1 MARFDIIGKR
11 KIWYAIS
18 SVLIIASLFFMVTR
32 GFNMGIDFTGGT
44 IIDLRFEKAVNINDV
59 RAVLNEYDL
68 SNSTIQL
75 SGENSS
81 STESEN
87 VMIRTVDLEE
97 QERKEVM
104 AGLTDKLGSYQVLR
118 EEKVGATMGT
128 ELIMN
133 AVYATIISWLLI
145 IAYVSYRFE
154 FKFGIS
160 AVLGLAHN
168 VIIVLGVFALTQRQI
183 DSSFVAALLTIIG
196 YSINDTIVIFDRIRE
211 NLKLHFRKNGD
222 IVELVNTSIYQTMT
236 RSIYTVSTVLF
247 ATFALYFFG
256 GDTTKDFAFAL
267 LIGFFCGAYTSIF
280 IASPLWVTFRRYSD
294 KKPLILAFLIEFAKI
309 KRCYSCKFFKHS
321 NKMASI

>member
-1 MARFDIIGKR
+1 MTVKFDIIGRR

-18 SVLIIASLFFMVTR
+18 SILIIASLFFMVTR
-32 GFNMGIDFTGGT
+32 SFNMGIDFTGGT
-44 IIDLRFEKAVNINDV
+44 IMDLRFEKAVNINDV
-59 RAVLNEYDL
+59 RSVLNDYDL

-75 SGENSS
+75 SGDSSS
-81 STESEN
+81 STEAQN

-97 QERKEVM
+97 QDRKEVM
-104 AGLTDKLGSYQVLR
+104 SALSDKLGDYQVLR

-133 AVYATIISWLLI
+133 AIYATIISWILI

-154 FKFGIS
+154 FKFGIA
-160 AVLGLAHN
+160 AVLGLVHN
-168 VIIVLGVFALTQRQI
+168 VIIVLGAFALTQRQV
-183 DSSFVAALLTIIG
+183 DSSFIAALLTIIG

-222 IVELVNTSIYQTMT
+222 IVELVNVSIFQTMT
-236 RSIYTVSTVLF
+236 RSIYTVCTVLF

-256 GDTTKDFAFAL
+256 GDTTKDFAFAM

-280 IASPLWVTFRRYSD
+280 IASPLWVTFRRFSD
-294 KKPLILAFLIEFAKI
+294 
-309 KRCYSCKFFKHS
+309 RR
-321 NKMASI
+321 KMAKRAAEN

>member
-1 MARFDIIGKR
+1 MINNRFDIMGRR
-11 KIWYAIS
+11 KIWYAVS
-18 SVLIIASLFFMVTR
+18 SIVIVLSLFFMFTR

-44 IIDLRFEKAVNINDV
+44 IMDLKFNQAVNINDV
-59 RAVLNEYDL
+59 RAVLNDYNL

-75 SGENSS
+75 SGESS
-81 STESEN
+81 SATEAQN
-87 VMIRTVDLEE
+87 VMIRTIDLEE
-97 QERKEVM
+97 EQRKEVM
-104 AGLTDKLGSYQVLR
+104 AGLTDKLGEYQVLR

-154 FKFGIS
+154 FKFGIA
-160 AVLGLAHN
+160 AVLGLVHN
-168 VIIVLGVFALTQRQI
+168 VIIVLGAFALTQRQI

-211 NLKLHFRKNGD
+211 NLKLHFRKGGD

-247 ATFALYFFG
+247 TTFALYFFG

-280 IASPLWVTFRRYSD
+280 IASPLWITFRNFSD
-294 KKPLILAFLIEFAKI
+294 KRKAAKRSADTA
-309 KRCYSCKFFKHS
+309 K
-321 NKMASI
+321 

>member
-1 MARFDIIGKR
+1 MINNRFDIMGRR

-18 SVLIIASLFFMVTR
+18 SIVIVLSLFFMFTR

-44 IIDLRFEKAVNINDV
+44 IMDLKFNQAVNINDV
-59 RAVLNEYDL
+59 RAVLNDYDL

-75 SGENSS
+75 SGESS
-81 STESEN
+81 SATEAQN
-87 VMIRTVDLEE
+87 VMIRTIDLEE
-97 QERKEVM
+97 EQRKEVM
-104 AGLTDKLGSYQVLR
+104 AGLSDKLGDYQVLR

-154 FKFGIS
+154 FKFGIA
-160 AVLGLAHN
+160 AVFGLVHN
-168 VIIVLGVFALTQRQI
+168 VIIVLGAFALTQRQI

-211 NLKLHFRKNGD
+211 NLKLHFRKGGD

-247 ATFALYFFG
+247 TTFALYFFG

-280 IASPLWVTFRRYSD
+280 IASPLWITFRNFSD
-294 KKPLILAFLIEFAKI
+294 RRKAAKRSADTA
-309 KRCYSCKFFKHS
+309 K
-321 NKMASI
+321 

>member
-145 IAYVSYRFE
+145 IATE
-154 FKFGIS
+154 K
-160 AVLGLAHN
+160 
-168 VIIVLGVFALTQRQI
+168 
-183 DSSFVAALLTIIG
+183 
-196 YSINDTIVIFDRIRE
+196 
-211 NLKLHFRKNGD
+211 
-222 IVELVNTSIYQTMT
+222 
-236 RSIYTVSTVLF
+236 RSIHSTLKPF
-247 ATFALYFFG
+247 LPRWRA
-256 GDTTKDFAFAL
+256 
-267 LIGFFCGAYTSIF
+267 
-280 IASPLWVTFRRYSD
+280 ASGP
-294 KKPLILAFLIEFAKI
+294 
-309 KRCYSCKFFKHS
+309 
-321 NKMASI
+321 

>member
-75 SGENSS
+75 SGESSS

-104 AGLTDKLGSYQVLR
+104 AALTDKLGAYQVLR

-168 VIIVLGVFALTQRQI
+168 VIIVLGAFALTQRQI

-222 IVELVNTSIYQTMT
+222 IVELVNTSIYQTVT

-294 KKPLILAFLIEFAKI
+294 KKRLA
-309 KRCYSCKFFKHS
+309 KR
-321 NKMASI
+321 MADTGK